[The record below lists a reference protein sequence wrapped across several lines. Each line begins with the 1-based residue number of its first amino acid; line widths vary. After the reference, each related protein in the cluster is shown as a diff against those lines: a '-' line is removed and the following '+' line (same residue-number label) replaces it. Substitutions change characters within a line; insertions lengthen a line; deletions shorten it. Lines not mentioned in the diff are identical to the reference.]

1 MSFNAHDNI
10 VLVAPRPV
18 RLAAPSSFAPFHP
31 AIVRPQPRAAVRL
44 VSAPPTDAL
53 DRLKISD
60 ESGDEEFRG
69 DHIPSERDSA
79 SPRASPRYVFKT
91 PDNLR

>member
-18 RLAAPSSFAPFHP
+18 RLATPSSYTQFHP

-44 VSAPPTDAL
+44 VSAPPDPV
-53 DRLKISD
+53 DRISIGD
-60 ESGDEEFRG
+60 ESGEEDFRNEVVS
-69 DHIPSERDSA
+69 SERECA

-91 PDNLR
+91 PR

>member
-18 RLAAPSSFAPFHP
+18 RLATPSSYTQFHP

-44 VSAPPTDAL
+44 VSCPPDSI
-53 DRLKISD
+53 DRLKIGD
-60 ESGDEEFRG
+60 ESGDEGFGSEVV
-69 DHIPSERDSA
+69 PSEREPT

-91 PDNLR
+91 PR